1 MQRPFNRVNS
11 KTYWK
16 SAWNR
21 NDGKKIEKIR
31 IMEIVYKYNIKV
43 YCKGVV
49 RIHCTY
55 MISIAIYHTNNER

>member
-31 IMEIVYKYNIKV
+31 ISNGNCIQI
-43 YCKGVV
+43 
-49 RIHCTY
+49 
-55 MISIAIYHTNNER
+55 